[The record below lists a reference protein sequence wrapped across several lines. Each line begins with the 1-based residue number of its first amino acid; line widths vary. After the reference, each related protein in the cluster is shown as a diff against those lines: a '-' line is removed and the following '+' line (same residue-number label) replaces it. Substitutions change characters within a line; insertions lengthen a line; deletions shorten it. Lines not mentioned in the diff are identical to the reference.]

1 MRLPYFVYY
10 LKKFVKENPYNVPIH
25 FSSSYDNY
33 SEEKKDC
40 IYHLYYLNYSISR
53 NKNKIKIQSFFNH
66 RSEKFYDAQKDSV
79 MYGDYERK
87 YYDYLDSL
95 NPFLA
100 QNYYNLN
107 FTSYVYSPAGKKI
120 TPTSLPFKDIEEL
133 IANQMREKIN
143 KNINGKDLDYE
154 NISPSM
160 CTYKLIPSK
169 NKKENTLFENKK
181 EIVTQIIEAMKI
193 GILWSYDPLIYDKR
207 ESQEDYLSRL
217 ESLETY
223 YGGNVPYKKF
233 DFYIEMPFKAAPD
246 MSRCKFYKDDNNFYN
261 TTFLNNF
268 FSIVVPAELS
278 PTKQEYVF
286 FKGALWDLVG
296 NLFTD
301 NLDLEFKNNILMED
315 IFKEKLIYG
324 ELMKVDFINIV
335 RKDECK
341 YPIYD
346 LTNLE
351 KLKKAYPMI
360 EKYIEKVPKTITP
373 ESFE

>member
-1 MRLPYFVYY
+1 
-10 LKKFVKENPYNVPIH
+10 
-25 FSSSYDNY
+25 
-33 SEEKKDC
+33 
-40 IYHLYYLNYSISR
+40 
-53 NKNKIKIQSFFNH
+53 
-66 RSEKFYDAQKDSV
+66 
-79 MYGDYERK
+79 
-87 YYDYLDSL
+87 
-95 NPFLA
+95 
-100 QNYYNLN
+100 
-107 FTSYVYSPAGKKI
+107 
-120 TPTSLPFKDIEEL
+120 
-133 IANQMREKIN
+133 
-143 KNINGKDLDYE
+143 
-154 NISPSM
+154 
-160 CTYKLIPSK
+160 
-169 NKKENTLFENKK
+169 
-181 EIVTQIIEAMKI
+181 
-193 GILWSYDPLIYDKR
+193 
-207 ESQEDYLSRL
+207 
-217 ESLETY
+217 
-223 YGGNVPYKKF
+223 
-233 DFYIEMPFKAAPD
+233 MPFKAAPD